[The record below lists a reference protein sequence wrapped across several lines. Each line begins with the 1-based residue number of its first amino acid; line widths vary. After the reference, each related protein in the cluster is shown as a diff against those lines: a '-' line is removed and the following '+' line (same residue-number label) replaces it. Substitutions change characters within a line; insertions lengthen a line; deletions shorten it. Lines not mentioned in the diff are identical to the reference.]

1 MNDNCP
7 SPYTEDCVSHTQV
20 VTTVGVQRDLP
31 DTGAQSSSYIAGFG
45 SIILIVGIMAA
56 IAGRRRRQQ

>member
-1 MNDNCP
+1 MSNNDCP
-7 SPYTEDCVSHTQV
+7 SPYIDDCVPYTYV
-20 VTTVGVQRDLP
+20 LNTTVVQRDIP

-56 IAGRRRRQQ
+56 IAGRRPA